1 MIQLSESLC
10 MNYDILSEAT
20 AYLKTEKDGV
30 HNMCRKVEALV
41 KEICEESREEWLE
54 EGHAQGREE
63 ANIEMAVSLVK
74 MGKLTF
80 EEISEA
86 TKLELDV
93 IKKLAEK
100 HSA

>member
-1 MIQLSESLC
+1 

-20 AYLKTEKDGV
+20 AYLKTEKDDV
-30 HNMCRKVEALV
+30 NNMCRKVEALV
-41 KEICEESREEWLE
+41 KEICKESREEWLE
-54 EGHAQGREE
+54 EGLAKGREEGREE
-63 ANIEMAVSLVK
+63 ANIEMALSLVK

-86 TKLELDV
+86 TKLGIDV
-93 IKKLAEK
+93 IKKLTEK